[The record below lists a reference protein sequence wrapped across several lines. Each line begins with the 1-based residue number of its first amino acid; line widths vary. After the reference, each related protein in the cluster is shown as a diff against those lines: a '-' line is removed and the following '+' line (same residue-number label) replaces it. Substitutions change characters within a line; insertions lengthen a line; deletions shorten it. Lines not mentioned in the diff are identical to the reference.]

1 VKKILKISAWSL
13 FVIGAMSLVGF
24 VDSDYEV
31 ITCTSP
37 EIYIDKSNGHV
48 FVTEEL
54 VLEKM
59 SDMGYSFTNQLMGDI
74 EVDRIEKALLNMPG
88 VKNAEVFKFN
98 SGIVQIDI
106 TQRKPIARVIMKDSP
121 EGFYLDETGEKMPL
135 SDYYVAKVPIFNGEI
150 KKGRN
155 GYSINELYE
164 NDSLRAISVIDD
176 IYEVAQLFE
185 ENKFMRAQIVQI
197 YFNQDQEMEM
207 IPRVGNHR
215 ILFGDSKDA
224 DIKFKKMTRFYTEVI
239 NPKELNLYDTLNIK
253 YINQII
259 CSKR

>member
-1 VKKILKISAWSL
+1 ML
-13 FVIGAMSLVGF
+13 LVGF
-24 VDSDYEV
+24 VDGDYQA

-37 EIYIDKSNGHV
+37 EINIDKSNGHG

-54 VLEKM
+54 VLEEM
-59 SDMGYSFTNQLMGDI
+59 SNMGYSFTNQLMGDI
-74 EVDRIEKALLNMPG
+74 EVDRIEKSLLNMPG

-98 SGIVQIDI
+98 SGVVKIDI
-106 TQRKPIARVIMKDSP
+106 TQRKPIARVIMKDGLIS
-121 EGFYLDETGEKMPL
+121 FYLDETGEKMPL
-135 SDYYVAKVPIFNGEI
+135 SDHYVAKVPIFNGEI
-150 KKGRN
+150 KEGRN
-155 GYSINELYE
+155 GYSIKELYE
-164 NDSLRAISVIDD
+164 NDSLKAISELDD
-176 IYEVAQLFE
+176 IYEVAQLFD
-185 ENKFMRAQIVQI
+185 ENEFIRAQIVQI

-207 IPRVGNHR
+207 IPRVGNQR

-224 DIKFKKMTRFYTEVI
+224 DIKFKKITQFYTEVI

>member
-1 VKKILKISAWSL
+1 MKISAWSL
-13 FVIGAMSLVGF
+13 FVIGAMLLVGF
-24 VDSDYEV
+24 VDGNYEA

-37 EIYIDKSNGHV
+37 VINIDKSNGHD

-59 SDMGYSFTNQLMGDI
+59 NNMGYSFNNQLMGDI
-74 EVDRIEKALLNMPG
+74 EIDRIEQSLLDMPG

-98 SGIVQIDI
+98 SGTVQIDI
-106 TQRKPIARVIMKDSP
+106 TQRKPIARVITKGGLIS
-121 EGFYLDETGEKMPL
+121 FYIDENGDKMPL
-135 SDYYVAKVPIFNGEI
+135 SDNYIAKVPVFNGEI
-150 KKGRN
+150 KESQNR
-155 GYSINELYE
+155 YSVNELYE
-164 NDSLRAISVIDD
+164 NDSLKMISVLDD
-176 IYEVAQLFE
+176 IYEVAKLLE
-185 ENKFMRAQIVQI
+185 ENEFMRAQIVQI
-197 YFNQDQEMEM
+197 YFNKDKEMEM

-215 ILFGDSKDA
+215 ILFGDAKDA
-224 DIKFKKMTRFYTEVI
+224 EIKFKKMTRFYTEVI

>member
-1 VKKILKISAWSL
+1 MKKILKISAWSL
-13 FVIGAMSLVGF
+13 FVIGAMLLVGF
-24 VDSDYEV
+24 VDGDYEY

-37 EIYIDKSNGHV
+37 EINIDKSNGHD

-54 VLEKM
+54 VLEEM
-59 SDMGYSFTNQLMGDI
+59 SNMGYSFTNQLMGDI
-74 EVDRIEKALLNMPG
+74 EIDRIEKSLLNMPG

-106 TQRKPIARVIMKDSP
+106 KQRKPIARVIMKGGHS
-121 EGFYLDETGEKMPL
+121 FYLDETGEEMPL
-135 SDYYVAKVPIFNGEI
+135 SEHYVAKVPIFNGEI
-150 KKGRN
+150 KEAIKR
-155 GYSINELYE
+155 YSINELYK
-164 NDSLRAISVIDD
+164 NDSLKAISVLDD

-197 YFNQDQEMEM
+197 YFNQENEMEM

>member
-1 VKKILKISAWSL
+1 MKKILKISGWSL
-13 FVIGAMSLVGF
+13 FVIGAMLLVGF
-24 VDSDYEV
+24 VDGDYEA
-31 ITCTSP
+31 ITCTNP
-37 EIYIDKSNGHV
+37 EIHIDKSNGHD

-59 SDMGYSFTNQLMGDI
+59 SDMGYSFNNQLMGDI
-74 EVDRIEKALLNMPG
+74 EIDRIEKSLLDMPG
-88 VKNAEVFKFN
+88 VKNAEVFKYN
-98 SGIVQIDI
+98 SGVVQIDI
-106 TQRKPIARVIMKDSP
+106 TQRKPIARVIMKGGLIS
-121 EGFYLDETGEKMPL
+121 FYLDEKGEKMPL
-135 SDYYVAKVPIFNGEI
+135 SDNYVAKVPVFNGEI
-150 KKGRN
+150 KEARN
-155 GYSINELYE
+155 RNSVSELYE
-164 NDSLRAISVIDD
+164 NDSLKAISVLDD
-176 IYEVAQLFE
+176 IYEVAQLLE
-185 ENKFMRAQIVQI
+185 ANEFMRAQIVQVYI
-197 YFNQDQEMEM
+197 NQDNEMEM

>member
-1 VKKILKISAWSL
+1 MKKIVKISSWSL
-13 FVIGAMSLVGF
+13 FLIGTMLLVGF
-24 VDSDYEV
+24 VDGDYQSIV
-31 ITCTSP
+31 CTNSN
-37 EIYIDKSNGHV
+37 INIDKSNGDG

-59 SDMGYSFTNQLMGDI
+59 SNMGYSFTNQLMGDI
-74 EVDRIEKALLNMPG
+74 EVDRIERSLLNMPG
-88 VKNAEVFKFN
+88 VKNAEVYKFN

-106 TQRKPIARVIMKDSP
+106 TQRKPIARVIMKGGLIS
-121 EGFYLDETGEKMPL
+121 FYLDETGDKMAL
-135 SDYYVAKVPIFNGEI
+135 SDDYVAKVPIFNGEI
-150 KKGRN
+150 KEGRN
-155 GYSINELYE
+155 SYSINELYD
-164 NDSLRAISVIDD
+164 NDSLKAISVLDD
-176 IYEVAQLFE
+176 IFEVAQLFE
-185 ENKFMRAQIVQI
+185 KNKFMRAQIVQI
-197 YFNQDQEMEM
+197 YFNQDKEMEM

-224 DIKFKKMTRFYTEVI
+224 AIKFKKMTRFYTEVL